1 MKTIGIYIFLIS
13 SLLSFNIKAE
23 DKIIIGGLDGLNANN
38 NQESYSI
45 LLALS
50 GGGAR
55 GLSVIGI
62 LKAFKEKN
70 IHVVAITGTSIGGI
84 IGGLYASGYTPGQL
98 DSITSGLDFN
108 SLFSNSPSRKSM
120 FLTQRQGRDQHLIS
134 IRFDKFRPIIPQ
146 ALTAGQKLTAFLTDL
161 TTKANYHSHSDFS
174 HLTIPFKT
182 ISTDIVSGKKVILD
196 KGSLVEA
203 MRATM
208 AFPLAFTGLEK
219 DGQILMDGG
228 MVTPIPVDL
237 VRQMSDSVNFV
248 VAINTASK
256 LVPKKDIVTPLDIA
270 NQVTSI
276 MTADKLAR
284 QLAHADF
291 VVEPPLN
298 NFKSTDFKDKD
309 SIIALGYRS
318 GLTASD
324 SIISLIRKRTLSKNY
339 HIIIINTDS
348 VPKDIILPLEDHF
361 LNKTLTQKELITR
374 LKKISLKLN
383 LFRIEA
389 DIIPLDKN
397 SNGTTRIA
405 LKFHAYHNFTFSKT
419 HFKFSGNAIFDD
431 TTLALQLLTSDS
443 LITPRVLKKG
453 LRKILKLYKEKGYD
467 LAYIKKID
475 IYPPTKTI
483 SFDIDEA
490 IIKRIDI
497 ENNYHTRDWLVRS
510 YFPLKVGQPYST
522 SHASRGVANIYGTD
536 LFNQVTVNLTPY
548 HKGAIVKIKVDE
560 KKYNQMRLGWH
571 WNDEYHSEEFIEF
584 INDNV
589 GGMGLEYLAHARYSP
604 DRQKYFT
611 TFKANRI
618 FSTYLTSKIS
628 IFHYFLKRQLYTTDN
643 NENGYRKEK
652 KTGMDIILGQQI
664 ARLGT
669 LSAGFTFEKVNC
681 DNTNT
686 NAKQS
691 FGLRI
696 FKIESLVENFNR
708 IRFPTTGEKHLVQLQ
723 LAGKYFG
730 GDVEYTKF
738 FSSLE
743 TYLPINKYIN
753 YHPKIAVGISRS
765 GLPPSEKFYLGGIH
779 SFAGFRTDQ
788 LAGDKMFI
796 LTNEIRFKLPL
807 RLYFSARHDMGEVYK
822 GADQIKLR
830 NLRHAVGVYLSL
842 DSPLGPIEFGYG
854 IANKHTDHFYL
865 NIGLA
870 F

>member
-1 MKTIGIYIFLIS
+1 VKTIGIYIFLIL
-13 SLLSFNIKAE
+13 SLLSFNIEAK

-62 LKAFKEKN
+62 LKAFEEKN

-84 IGGLYASGYTPGQL
+84 IGGLYASGYTPDQL
-98 DSITSGLDFN
+98 DSITSGLNFN

-120 FLTQRQGRDQHLIS
+120 FLTQRQGRDHHLIS
-134 IRFDKFRPIIPQ
+134 VRFDKFRPIIPK

-161 TTKANYHSHSDFS
+161 TTKANYRSHSDFS
-174 HLTIPFKT
+174 HLPIPFKT
-182 ISTDIVSGKKVILD
+182 ISTDIVSGQKVILD

-219 DGQILMDGG
+219 NGQILMDGG
-228 MVTPIPVDL
+228 MLIPIPVDL

-248 VAINTASK
+248 VAINTVSK
-256 LVPKKDIVTPLDIA
+256 LVPKKDIVTPVDIA

-291 VVEPPLN
+291 VVAPSLN
-298 NFKSTDFKDKD
+298 NFQATDFKDKD
-309 SIIALGYRS
+309 SIIALGYRT
-318 GLTASD
+318 GLIAAD
-324 SIISLIRKRTLSKNY
+324 SIISLIKERISRKNY
-339 HIIIINTDS
+339 RIKIISTDSTPNDIII
-348 VPKDIILPLEDHF
+348 PLKNHF
-361 LNKTLTQKELITR
+361 LNKILSKKQLVSQ
-374 LKKISLKLN
+374 LKKISQKLN

-389 DIIPLDKN
+389 DIIPWDKN
-397 SNGTTRIA
+397 GNDTINIA
-405 LKFHAYHNFTFSKT
+405 LKIRAYHNFTFSET
-419 HFKFSGNAIFDD
+419 AFKFSGNTIFDD
-431 TTLALQLLTSDS
+431 TTLAKQLLTSDS
-443 LITPRVLKKG
+443 IITPRVLKKG
-453 LRKILKLYKEKGYD
+453 LQRILRLYKAKGYD
-467 LAYIKKID
+467 LAYIKKTA
-475 IYPPTKTI
+475 IYPSTKTI

-497 ENNYHTRDWLVRS
+497 ENNHHTRDWLVRS
-510 YFPLKVGQPYST
+510 YFPLKAGQPYST
-522 SHASRGVANIYGTD
+522 SRASQGVANIYGTD
-536 LFNQVTVNLTPY
+536 LFNQVTVDLIPY
-548 HKGAIVKIKVDE
+548 HKGALVKIKVDE
-560 KKYNQMRLGWH
+560 KKYNQVRLGWH
-571 WNDEYHSEEFIEF
+571 WDDEYHSEEFLEF

-589 GGMGLEYLAHARYSP
+589 GGMGLEYLVHARYSP
-604 DRQKYFT
+604 NRQKYFT

-628 IFHYFLKRQLYTTDN
+628 IFHYFLKRQLYTADN
-643 NENGYRKEK
+643 NENGYRQEK
-652 KTGMDIILGQQI
+652 KTGMDVILGQQI

-669 LSAGFTFEKVNC
+669 FSAGFTFEKVNY
-681 DNTNT
+681 NYTNT
-686 NAKQS
+686 KVKES
-691 FGLRI
+691 FDLRVFDI
-696 FKIESLVENFNR
+696 KSLVENFNR
-708 IRFPTTGEKHLVQLQ
+708 VPFPTTGEKHLVQLQ

-730 GDVEYTKF
+730 GDIEYTKF

-743 TYLPINKYIN
+743 AYIPVNKYIN
-753 YHPKIAVGISRS
+753 YHPKVAIGVSRS

-796 LTNEIRFKLPL
+796 LTNEIRFQLPL
-807 RLYFSARHDMGEVYK
+807 RLYLSARHDMGEVYK

-842 DSPLGPIEFGYG
+842 DSPLGPVEFGYG
-854 IANKHTDHFYL
+854 VVNKHTDHFYL